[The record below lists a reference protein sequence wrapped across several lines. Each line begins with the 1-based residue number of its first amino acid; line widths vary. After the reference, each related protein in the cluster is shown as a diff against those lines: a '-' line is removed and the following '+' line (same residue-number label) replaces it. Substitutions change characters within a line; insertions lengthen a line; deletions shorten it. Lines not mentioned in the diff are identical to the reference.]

1 MNAAPSRPPAEH
13 WTLDKRIPI
22 AFLIG
27 LAAQA
32 GVVIWYAAKFDAR
45 LTTSERAIESMLR
58 VDDQF
63 RATDGAHTVQMN
75 AIGDRTTRLE
85 VDYGSS
91 KAEISRRLGSIE
103 DKLDRLVDS
112 QSGLRSRSGPASG
125 GQPDP

>member
-1 MNAAPSRPPAEH
+1 MNAAPVRQFEH

-27 LAAQA
+27 LVIQA
-32 GVVIWYAAKFDAR
+32 GVVIWYAAKLDYR
-45 LTTSERAIESMLR
+45 LSTSERAIEALIR
-58 VDDQF
+58 TDDQF
-63 RATDGAHTVQMN
+63 RAADGAHASQMN
-75 AIGDRTTRLE
+75 AVADRTTRLE
-85 VDYGSS
+85 VDYGST

-112 QSGLRSRSGPASG
+112 QSGTRYRGGPASG